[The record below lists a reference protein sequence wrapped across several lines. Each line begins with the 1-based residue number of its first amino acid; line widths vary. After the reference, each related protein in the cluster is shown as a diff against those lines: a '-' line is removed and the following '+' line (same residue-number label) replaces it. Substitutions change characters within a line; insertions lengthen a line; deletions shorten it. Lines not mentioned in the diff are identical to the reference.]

1 VVKSGRL
8 PDPEPQAFV
17 SHIADAFLTTALRQA
32 WILLPAANNAMELA
46 AQLGARGWAVTRSCQ
61 SMGEL
66 LDAMS
71 STERGPELLFT
82 GVRLPDGDAFELIR
96 RLAARRHAPA
106 LFFVTRQQRAVIK
119 AAVSLCEHYGLTVA
133 GQALAPMNIELVL
146 RQIELFRL
154 RERRAASPRKL
165 PPVPQIDQLE
175 EFVLKDG
182 VRAFLQ
188 PKLRL
193 SSGQVVGFESLM
205 RAIGPDGQIIH
216 PQALIEPLAAAGLLP
231 AATLQMFSQTVAF
244 LRKCLDDGIAVGAS
258 VNVPLSLVSDR
269 EFCECIVEI
278 VERVGLD
285 PSWLTV
291 EITESEAMSDLGEVI
306 ENTSRIR
313 MYGFNLSIDDFGT
326 AYSSFTQLTK
336 IPFSELKIER
346 SFITGIESDKSK
358 QAVVSACAL
367 LGSRLGLNVVAEG
380 IETLSEL
387 ASVRE
392 SGCSEIQGY
401 IVGRPLPAAHA
412 LAWIQSLDDQRFPLP
427 DVDLLQSWA
436 PSV

>member
-231 AATLQMFSQTVAF
+231 AATLQMFSQTVAIF
-244 LRKCLDDGIAVGAS
+244 AQ
-258 VNVPLSLVSDR
+258 VPGR
-269 EFCECIVEI
+269 
-278 VERVGLD
+278 RHRRG
-285 PSWLTV
+285 
-291 EITESEAMSDLGEVI
+291 
-306 ENTSRIR
+306 
-313 MYGFNLSIDDFGT
+313 
-326 AYSSFTQLTK
+326 
-336 IPFSELKIER
+336 
-346 SFITGIESDKSK
+346 
-358 QAVVSACAL
+358 
-367 LGSRLGLNVVAEG
+367 RLGQCPLEPG
-380 IETLSEL
+380 IGPRVLRMHRRNRRTRRARSEL
-387 ASVRE
+387 ADSRNHRVR
-392 SGCSEIQGY
+392 GH
-401 IVGRPLPAAHA
+401 VGPGRGDRKHLAHPHVR
-412 LAWIQSLDDQRFPLP
+412 L
-427 DVDLLQSWA
+427 
-436 PSV
+436 

>member
-1 VVKSGRL
+1 
-8 PDPEPQAFV
+8 V
-17 SHIADAFLTTALRQA
+17 SQIADAFLTTTVRQA
-32 WILLPAANNAMELA
+32 WILLPAISNAPELA
-46 AQLGARGWAVTRSCQ
+46 EQLGRRGWTVTRICQ
-61 SMGEL
+61 TMAEM
-66 LDAMS
+66 LDVLAS
-71 STERGPELLFT
+71 SPCGPELLFT

-96 RLAARRHAPA
+96 RLAALRKAPA

-119 AAVSLCEHYGLTVA
+119 AAISLCAHYGLQVA
-133 GQALAPMNIELVL
+133 GQTDAPMKIESVL
-146 RQIELFRL
+146 HQIELYRL
-154 RERRAASPRKL
+154 RERRRPSPIVL
-165 PPVPQIDQLE
+165 APAPDIAQLE
-175 EFVLKDG
+175 DYVLKGG

-205 RAIGPDGQIIH
+205 RAVGPDGRVVN
-216 PQALIEPLAAAGLLP
+216 PQSLIEPLAAAGLLP
-231 AATLQMFSQTVAF
+231 AATLQMFSQTVSF
-244 LRKCLDDGIAVGAS
+244 LRECLDDGIAVGAS

-269 EFCECIVEI
+269 EFCECIVEN
-278 VERVGLD
+278 VERAGLD

-306 ENTSRIR
+306 ENTARIR

-387 ASVRE
+387 AAVRE
-392 SGCSEIQGY
+392 SGCSEIQGFL
-401 IVGRPLPAAHA
+401 ISRPLPAAHA
-412 LAWIQSLDDQRFPLP
+412 LAWIRGLDDQRFDLP
-427 DVDLLQSWA
+427 DVAQLQAWS
-436 PSV
+436 PTL

>member
-1 VVKSGRL
+1 
-8 PDPEPQAFV
+8 V
-17 SHIADAFLTTALRQA
+17 SYIADAFLTTVVRQA
-32 WILLPAANNAMELA
+32 WMLLPAIPNAP
-46 AQLGARGWAVTRSCQ
+46 QLGEQLSQRGWTVTRSCQ
-61 SMGEL
+61 SMAEL
-66 LDAMS
+66 LQALSATD
-71 STERGPELLFT
+71 EDPELLFT

-96 RLAARRHAPA
+96 RLAARPRAPA
-106 LFFVTRQQRAVIK
+106 LFFVTRQQRAVTK
-119 AAVSLCEHYGLTVA
+119 AALSLCAHYGLQVA
-133 GQALAPMNIELVL
+133 GLADAPMKIESVL
-146 RQIELFRL
+146 HQVELFRL
-154 RERRAASPRKL
+154 RERRTFEATAL
-165 PPVPQIDQLE
+165 APVPPIAQLE
-175 EFVLKDG
+175 DYVLQGG
-182 VRAFLQ
+182 VRAYLQ

-205 RAIGPDGQIIH
+205 RAVGPDGRVVS
-216 PQALIEPLAAAGLLP
+216 PQTLIEPLAAAGLLP
-231 AATLQMFSQTVAF
+231 AATLQMFSQTVDF
-244 LRKCLDDGIAVGAS
+244 LRDCLNDGIAVGAS

-269 EFCECIVEI
+269 EFCECIVET
-278 VERVGLD
+278 VERAGLD

-291 EITESEAMSDLGEVI
+291 EITESEAMSDVGEVI

-387 ASVRE
+387 AAVRN

-401 IVGRPLPAAHA
+401 LVSRPLPAAHA
-412 LAWIQSLDDQRFPLP
+412 LAWIQGLDDQRFALP
-427 DVDLLQSWA
+427 DVSQLAGWSPAL
-436 PSV
+436 